1 MVEKAKSAISVSSVL
16 AVMLSIFHLYT
27 CYRGSLDG
35 MLQPVVHLT
44 FILLITYTAFAGKTP
59 KEKIYNAVCLG
70 VSILVMGYIL
80 VFHKE
85 IINRMPY
92 LDPVTGTQVVLGCLL
107 VLLLLEHS
115 RKSIGMAMPVI
126 AVVFIVYAFIG
137 PWMPGFL
144 YHNGST
150 LPELIEQLYLTF
162 NGVFGTAL
170 IISATVVFVFV
181 LFGSFLEQS
190 GAGDLFMELVKS
202 IAGHFRG
209 GPALMAVISSALMGS
224 ISGSAIA
231 NVVTTGT
238 FTIPLMKR
246 VGYEKNF
253 AGAVEAVASTGGQI
267 MPPVMGAGAFI
278 MAEYLGLP
286 YSTIIIAAFVPALL
300 FFLGVGFQ
308 VYLEARK
315 LDLPMIP
322 RSDLRPFRETF
333 RDAWHVIFSL
343 GAIVYFITSGF
354 TPMRAGLYG
363 ILTIILVV
371 FIKDRKKISAKNI
384 CTALEKAGKAAI
396 PVASACATAGIIIGI
411 VRLTGIGLKASSLI
425 ISIAQGNLAIAL
437 VLAAITSI
445 ILGMG
450 LPTTASYI
458 IQAAIT
464 APALV
469 NMGLDPLAA
478 HLFVFYFACL
488 AGITPPV
495 ALAAFAAAPIAEGN
509 GTTIGYRAFLLG
521 IAAYI
526 VPFMF
531 AYGPALLLKGQPLEI
546 LLAVITAIVGIGSLA
561 IACEGWLGAGLN
573 IFERLLYFG
582 TALLLIKSGFVT
594 DIIGFSI
601 LGLMIF
607 KQIAAMRKVNGAV
620 KG

>member
-1 MVEKAKSAISVSSVL
+1 MDEKKKSMFSVSSIL
-16 AVMLSIFHLYT
+16 AVLLSLFQLYT
-27 CYRGSLDG
+27 CWRGSLDG

-44 FILLITYTAFAGKTP
+44 FVLLVTYTVFKGKTT
-59 KEKIYNAVCLG
+59 KEKIYNAVCLAATI
-70 VSILVMGYIL
+70 VVMGYIL
-80 VFHKE
+80 LFHKE

-92 LDPVTGTQVVLGCLL
+92 LDPVTGTQVVLGSLM

-115 RKSIGMAMPVI
+115 RKTIGIAMPAI
-126 AVVFIVYAFIG
+126 AVCFIAYAFLG

-144 YHNGST
+144 YHNGTT

-162 NGVFGTAL
+162 NGIFGTAL
-170 IISATVVFVFV
+170 IISATVVFIFV

-209 GPALMAVISSALMGS
+209 GPALMAIITSAFLGT

-231 NVVTTGT
+231 NTVTTGS

-246 VGYEKNF
+246 VGYDRNF

-300 FFLGVGFQ
+300 YFLGVGFQ

-315 LDLPMIP
+315 LDLPKIP
-322 RSDLRPFRETF
+322 REELPKFKESFKKS
-333 RDAWHVIFSL
+333 WHVLFSL
-343 GAIVYFITSGF
+343 AAIVYFITSGF

-363 ILTIILVV
+363 IITILLVV
-371 FIKDRKKISAKNI
+371 FIKDRKKVNLTNI
-384 CTALEKAGKAAI
+384 YQALEKGGKAAI
-396 PVASACATAGIIIGI
+396 SVASACATAGIIIGI

-425 ISIAQGNLAIAL
+425 ISLSQGYLIVAL
-437 VLAAITSI
+437 VLTALTCI

-450 LPTTASYI
+450 LPTTAAYI
-458 IQAAIT
+458 IQAAIA

-469 NMGLDPLAA
+469 NMGVDPLAA

-495 ALAAFAAAPIAEGN
+495 ALCAYAAAPIAEGDA
-509 GTTIGYRAFLLG
+509 TKIGFHAFFLG

-531 AYGPALLLKGQPLEI
+531 VYGPAI
-546 LLAVITAIVGIGSLA
+546 LLIGEPTTVILGIFTALIGIACLA
-561 IACEGWLGAGLN
+561 ITCEGWLGGNLHA
-573 IFERLLYFG
+573 IERLLFL
-582 TALLLIKSGFVT
+582 TTSLLLIKPGLLT
-594 DIIGFSI
+594 DVIGAAI
-601 LGLMIF
+601 LIVLFAKRYTAI
-607 KQIAAMRKVNGAV
+607 KRLATAS
-620 KG
+620 

>member
-1 MVEKAKSAISVSSVL
+1 MVEKAKPAISVSSIL
-16 AVMLSIFHLYT
+16 AVLLSIFHLYT

-44 FILLITYTAFAGKTP
+44 LILLITYTAFGGKTL
-59 KEKIYNAVCLG
+59 KEKIYNIICLG
-70 VSILVMGYIL
+70 ISILVMGYIIL
-80 VFHKE
+80 FHEE

-92 LDPVTGTQVVLGCLL
+92 LDPVTNIQVVLGSLM
-107 VLLLLEHS
+107 VILLLEHS
-115 RKSIGMAMPVI
+115 RKSLGPAMSVI
-126 AVVFIVYAFIG
+126 AIIFIAYAFLG

-144 YHNGST
+144 YHKGST

-162 NGVFGTAL
+162 NGIFGTAL
-170 IISATVVFVFV
+170 IISATVVFIFV
-181 LFGSFLEQS
+181 LFGSFLERS
-190 GAGDLFMELVKS
+190 GAGELFMELVKS
-202 IAGHFRG
+202 IAGSFRG
-209 GPALMAVISSALMGS
+209 GPALMAIISSALMGT

-231 NVVTTGT
+231 NVVTTGS

-286 YSTIIIAAFVPALL
+286 YSKIIIAALVPALL
-300 FFLGVGFQ
+300 YFLGAGFQ
-308 VYLEARK
+308 VYLEARR
-315 LDLPMIP
+315 LDLPRIP
-322 RSDLRPFRETF
+322 RSDLRPVRDTF

-343 GAIVYFITSGF
+343 VAIVYFITAGF

-363 ILTIILVV
+363 ILTIIIVV
-371 FIKDRKKISAKNI
+371 FIKDRKKITVKNI
-384 CTALEKAGKAAI
+384 YSALEKAGKTAI

-425 ISIAQGNLAIAL
+425 ISIAHGQLALAL
-437 VLAAITSI
+437 ILTAITSI

-458 IQAAIT
+458 IQAAIA

-495 ALAAFAAAPIAEGN
+495 ALAAYAAAPIAEGN
-509 GTTIGYRAFLLG
+509 GTIIGIRAFLLG

-531 AYGPALLLKGQPLEI
+531 AYGPSLLLRGHPLDV
-546 LLAVITAIVGIGSLA
+546 LLALITAVVGIGSLA
-561 IACEGWLGAGLN
+561 IACEGWFGVP
-573 IFERLLYFG
+573 IKVFERLLFFG
-582 TALLLIKSGFVT
+582 TALLLIKPGLVT
-594 DIIGFSI
+594 DIIGFAI
-601 LGLMIF
+601 LVFVIF
-607 KQIAAMRKVNGAV
+607 RYSTAMKRVNAAG
-620 KG
+620 